1 MYAEELNLQVQVL
14 LQQSPAHVLAIE
26 DRHGCSGIALLE
38 QHGLLGSQLQAVH
51 VNALDDADLELLR
64 RYAVAVVHCPH
75 RYAQQMRPWSWSQ
88 FGAESGADAT
98 QPVGLGTGGCGIN
111 YYADLFHSI

>member
-1 MYAEELNLQVQVL
+1 MDRALALHDHYARHPRIGIGFGLPDLAQLDRETLTKVAMYAEELNLQVQVL

-64 RYAVAVVHCPH
+64 R
-75 RYAQQMRPWSWSQ
+75 
-88 FGAESGADAT
+88 
-98 QPVGLGTGGCGIN
+98 
-111 YYADLFHSI
+111 